1 MPAPLPRR
9 RARELG
15 LTFGSI
21 PTGVNNA
28 VTDVPGVGVG
38 HVTTWRDP
46 ADGDDGI
53 ARTGVTAIVP
63 DSVSGMFHRPMAAG
77 VAVLNG
83 AGELTGSIE
92 VKEWGILET
101 PIVLTGVNGNTARGL
116 PVDRVLELIRR

>member
-1 MPAPLPRR
+1 M
-9 RARELG
+9 
-15 LTFGSI
+15 
-21 PTGVNNA
+21 
-28 VTDVPGVGVG
+28 
-38 HVTTWRDP
+38 TTWRDP

-101 PIVLTGVNGNTARGL
+101 PIVLAGVNGNTARGL